1 ESVDESAPHR
11 PRTGQDQSRR
21 CCQVSFIFNQMD
33 CDEMFPTSEAL
44 RFEWEHLSG
53 LGVESLEV
61 PGMERRRFLET
72 DRPRTRIEYTI
83 ILHSPTEQGVEDAL
97 DQFMIHIDPSNGPQR
112 LIDKDY
118 PEWYQMAAVSEEII
132 WERLTWDCATRGY
145 RYQGVVIFET
155 YGDASQRRVDGD
167 AITVSGNTP
176 IDLDGNTRAW
186 PTIEIESSLTS
197 RAVVTVRVRRT
208 GRDDHVVKINGPL
221 ASNQVMRLD
230 YDTME
235 FAVWQGETK
244 VASLVNRMDNLDRLD
259 FRQLEA
265 TTVTVTFSGTA
276 TGTAVVYPNSRRQ

>member
-1 ESVDESAPHR
+1 M
-11 PRTGQDQSRR
+11 
-21 CCQVSFIFNQMD
+21 SFIFNQMD
-33 CDEMFPTSEAL
+33 FDEMFPTSEAL

-72 DRPRTRIEYTI
+72 DRPRTKIEYTV
-83 ILHSPTEQGVEDAL
+83 ILHSDTEQGVEDAL

-118 PEWYQMAAVSEEII
+118 PEWYHMAAVSEEII

-155 YGDASQRRVDGD
+155 YGDASQRRVDD
-167 AITVSGNTP
+167 ADGITVSGATS
-176 IDLDGNTRAW
+176 ITLDGNTRAW
-186 PTIEIESSLTS
+186 PTIEIGPDGAIASNGTLTL
-197 RAVVTVRVRRT
+197 RVRRT
-208 GRDDHVVKINGPL
+208 GRDDHVVVIDGPL

-230 YDTME
+230 YDKME

-259 FRQLEA
+259 FRQLE
-265 TTVTVTFSGTA
+265 TTTITVTFSGTGNGA
-276 TGTAVVYPNSRRQ
+276 TVVYPNSRRQ

>member
-1 ESVDESAPHR
+1 M
-11 PRTGQDQSRR
+11 
-21 CCQVSFIFNQMD
+21 SFIFNQMD
-33 CDEMFPTSEAL
+33 FDEMFPTSEAL

-118 PEWYQMAAVSEEII
+118 PEWYHMAAVSEEII

-155 YGDASQRRVDGD
+155 YGDASQRRVDEDEG
-167 AITVSGNTP
+167 ITVSGVTP